1 MSKDRKQ
8 LAALK
13 CVPCRGGVPPLV
25 DAKIK
30 EMLPAVQGWTRINDQ
45 GIDKIQKEFK
55 FKDFKAAMV
64 FVNRVA
70 DIAEEQGHHPNI
82 LIDWNKVTLTLWT
95 HAIKGLFDNDFIL
108 AAKIDE
114 MN

>member
-1 MSKDRKQ
+1 VSKDRKQ

-13 CVPCRGGVPPLV
+13 CVPCRGGVPPLA
-25 DAKIK
+25 DSRIK
-30 EMLPAVQGWTRINDQ
+30 EMLPAVPGWTRIKDE
-45 GIDKIQKEFK
+45 GIDKMQKEFK
-55 FKDFKAAMV
+55 FKDFKASMA
-64 FVNRVA
+64 FVNQVA

-95 HAIKGLFDNDFIL
+95 HAIKGLFDNDFIM

-114 MN
+114 IR

>member
-13 CVPCRGGVPPLV
+13 CVPCRGGVPPLA
-25 DAKIK
+25 DSRIK
-30 EMLPAVQGWTRINDQ
+30 EMLPAVPGWTRIKDE
-45 GIDKIQKEFK
+45 GIGKIQREFK
-55 FKDFKAAMV
+55 FKDFKASMA
-64 FVNRVA
+64 FVNQVA

-95 HAIKGLFDNDFIL
+95 HAIKGLFDNDFIM

-114 MN
+114 IR